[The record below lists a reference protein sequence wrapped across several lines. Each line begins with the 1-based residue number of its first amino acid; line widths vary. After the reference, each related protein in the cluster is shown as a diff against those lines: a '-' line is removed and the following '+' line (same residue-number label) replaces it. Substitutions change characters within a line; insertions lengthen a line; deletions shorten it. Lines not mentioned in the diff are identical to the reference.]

1 MRQQMTDRW
10 IEAAEARRVCEWAM
24 AEQRIR
30 PVPVPAPSPI
40 AKLHELIK
48 VEMAQLRLALAPSAR
63 PAA

>member
-30 PVPVPAPSPI
+30 PAPSPSPI

-48 VEMAQLRLALAPSAR
+48 VEMAQLRLTLVPSAR

>member
-24 AEQRIR
+24 AEQ
-30 PVPVPAPSPI
+30 PVRSVSVPAPWLI
-40 AKLHELIK
+40 AKLSDLLK
-48 VEMAQLRLALAPSAR
+48 VELAQLRLALIPSAR